1 MPTYNFI
8 DTVTNEEFELFMK
21 WSEREEFLKENPHVQ
36 SVLTAP
42 SIVTSVAGMGSHR
55 VPDGF
60 KEVLSKVA
68 EKHPGS
74 TVAERYGRKSIKEAR
89 TAQVVKKHVEKI
101 TKRLQN
107 KK

>member
-1 MPTYNFI
+1 MPTYNFV
-8 DTVTNEEFELFMK
+8 DTETGEEFELFMK
-21 WSEREEFLKENPHVQ
+21 WSGRETFLKENPHIQ
-36 SVLTAP
+36 PILTAP
-42 SIVTSVAGMGSHR
+42 AIVSSVAGMGSHR

-74 TVAERYGRKSIKEAR
+74 AVGEKYGKKSIKEAR
-89 TAQVVKKHVEKI
+89 SAQVVKKHVDRI
-101 TKRLQN
+101 TKRLQS

>member
-8 DTVTNEEFELFMK
+8 DSETGEEFESFMK
-21 WSEREEFLKENPHVQ
+21 WTEREEFLKEHPNIQ
-36 SVLTAP
+36 SVVTAA
-42 SIVTSVAGMGSHR
+42 SIVSSVAGMGSHR

-74 TVAERYGRKSIKEAR
+74 TVGDRYGKKSIKEAR
-89 TAQVVKKHVEKI
+89 TSEVVKKHVDKI
-101 TKRLQN
+101 TKRMKN
-107 KK
+107 K